1 MKNLSRTKSFTHSLV
16 AALMFSFFA
25 LPAHF
30 TTAHA
35 ATTATLALPIG
46 ANKTVSANL
55 QAPAGTSVTVNV
67 KVRNNGAAGVDPAKN
82 VTVKL
87 FRPSGSQVGADS
99 KLINPGTEKTFSFSS
114 SGVAGTSCG
123 DWKVEVSNPG
133 DNATNATATAN
144 ASISFVPLPAITSIG
159 PFGIVQSGDVE
170 KNVGIPST
178 GSVTITATWD
188 TDEFTPEAYKLTF
201 RLIKPNG
208 SQAEA
213 DTGFAQNA
221 MFVSEGDKMKLKY
234 TITAADIALGTNWK
248 IKVKGSSK
256 GKVKNVKITRAFVP
270 GC

>member
-1 MKNLSRTKSFTHSLV
+1 ML
-16 AALMFSFFA
+16 FSFFA
-25 LPAHF
+25 LPSNF
-30 TTAHA
+30 NTAYA
-35 ATTATLALPIG
+35 ATTATLVLPTG
-46 ANKTVSANL
+46 TNQSVQTNL
-55 QAPAGTSVTVNV
+55 QAPAGTPVKVTV
-67 KVRNNGAAGVDPAKN
+67 KVRNNGTAGVHPAKN
-82 VTVKL
+82 VMVKL
-87 FRPSGSQVGADS
+87 FRPNGSQVGSDT
-99 KLINPGTEKTFSFSS
+99 KLINPGTEKTFSFDSA
-114 SGVAGTSCG
+114 GVAGTSCG

-144 ASISFVPLPAITSIG
+144 ASISFVPMPAITSIG
-159 PFGIVQSGDVE
+159 PFGIVQSGEVE

-188 TDEFTPEAYKLTF
+188 TDEFSPEAYKLTF

-213 DTGFAQNA
+213 DTGFSQNA
-221 MFVSEGDKMKLKY
+221 MFVNSSEKMKLKY